1 MSGSA
6 PVTGTVPGTGA
17 MGRAYGLML
26 RWWRMVANQPT
37 RCTTSSGLQPRT
49 ERAARAARA
58 IRAAKAA
65 GAAGDLGTS
74 HLFCPRA
81 AQQRLDLARP
91 RGLARD
97 EDAEVVIR
105 EARLV
110 GHGPQ
115 GPRGEQGVE
124 ADPEDG
130 GERTEQHRH
139 LEHDDDVRGDGADG
153 LAADHD
159 GPVVR
164 HVQREP
170 GADGTAR
177 NAADQREHAD
187 GADGLVERVLQLVA
201 RHGRVHG
208 EVGVAGRAQS
218 ADRVDGC
225 VQVAEHRQQARRGRR
240 AEDGG
245 GRIDQLHAATALP
258 RLGAGS
264 TSFTSEIDTAGKF
277 FTNSRNHMK
286 NQPKLPAMMP
296 QSAHVG
302 LYVALANRSN
312 GSPASDTTMITKRSN
327 HIPMFTKIDTT
338 NNAVTL
344 VRTFL
349 DHNSHGNSPLQMF
362 IVQLAHQNGPNAR
375 YQKAARSCGL
385 PPNQAVKFSVQYGM
399 LTIMPVS
406 RHSFARFSK

>member
-58 IRAAKAA
+58 AH
-65 GAAGDLGTS
+65 DLRTS

-91 RGLARD
+91 RRLARD
-97 EDAEVVIR
+97 EDAELVIR
-105 EARLV
+105 EARIV

-115 GPRGEQGVE
+115 APR
-124 ADPEDG
+124 
-130 GERTEQHRH
+130 
-139 LEHDDDVRGDGADG
+139 
-153 LAADHD
+153 
-159 GPVVR
+159 
-164 HVQREP
+164 
-170 GADGTAR
+170 
-177 NAADQREHAD
+177 
-187 GADGLVERVLQLVA
+187 
-201 RHGRVHG
+201 
-208 EVGVAGRAQS
+208 
-218 ADRVDGC
+218 
-225 VQVAEHRQQARRGRR
+225 AEHRQQARRGRR
-240 AEDGG
+240 VEDGG
-245 GRIDQLHAATALP
+245 ERIDQLHAATALP

-302 LYVALANRSN
+302 LYVALENRSN

-327 HIPMFTKIDTT
+327 HIPMFTKMDTT
-338 NNAVTL
+338 NNAITL

-385 PPNQAVKFSVQYGM
+385 PPNQAVKFSVQYDI